1 MAVRLRP
8 KNAEESVAD
17 ADYADC
23 VELQPEVF
31 SHSFCLHKNS
41 YFFCQNT
48 SYSVQKL
55 VHYQAFCSSN

>member
-23 VELQPEVF
+23 VELQPEVL
-31 SHSFCLHKNS
+31 SHSFCLHKKS
-41 YFFCQNT
+41 YFYAKTHLILCRNWFII
-48 SYSVQKL
+48 
-55 VHYQAFCSSN
+55 